1 MIDWLFF
8 SAVAITLSGFIG
20 GYADTKWWKGEIKS
34 KLNTE
39 KNPVD
44 NGRMY
49 LAFIFFADAQSC
61 YVNYNANGLD
71 EVLVR
76 FAITMIVLGPLAFVL
91 GYLIRKANLP
101 K

>member
-1 MIDWLFF
+1 MIGWIFYTF
-8 SAVAITLSGFIG
+8 ISLSFASMIAGIEEKDLIRF
-20 GYADTKWWKGEIKS
+20 KFNS
-34 KLNTE
+34 KLKPKE
-39 KNPVD
+39 NPKD

-49 LAFIFFADAQSC
+49 LASIFFADAQSC

-71 EVLVR
+71 EVLFG
-76 FAITMIVLGPLAFVL
+76 FAITMIVLGPLAFGL